1 MADGGGEED
10 EEMEFGGEMAEM
22 RAQEA
27 LSSVMAI
34 LASQD
39 GREEAEA
46 EVPAKLLAEFVMDSR
61 KKDKLL
67 CSQLHVVQF
76 LQDFLEHMD
85 AAPGFHISEEEIRK
99 EANEA
104 KQKWKDLKG
113 DYQKLVEKIEEAMPR
128 VLQQVEALQ
137 KKRELLEEA
146 LSEYQMQKHS
156 TEEKLRAVQ
165 EQKQRDQEQ
174 WQHLIVGV
182 KEAHNRRMH
191 CHNELLR
198 LQGEMQSLESTVRGG
213 KDEALR
219 QQALLQLLEQL
230 QGMRLL
236 SVTAKEMVME
246 LSAGPE
252 HLKLVL
258 TWTEDGQLV
267 AKSDGSYFNLAQV
280 FSDASND
287 FLETQHK
294 YYSQAQILSQI
305 QELQTKF
312 PLDWKQQEW
321 QLRYLKPS
329 CVCTLAVQPG
339 LLGSSSLEAVRL
351 ISVEGLPNPPDLLLY
366 KPSQPNP
373 TLQDWLEYLSTTDF

>member
-1 MADGGGEED
+1 MDASLTK
-10 EEMEFGGEMAEM
+10 
-22 RAQEA
+22 A

-113 DYQKLVEKIEEAMPR
+113 DYQELVEKIEEAMPR

-165 EQKQRDQEQ
+165 EQKQRDQ
-174 WQHLIVGV
+174 
-182 KEAHNRRMH
+182 
-191 CHNELLR
+191 
-198 LQGEMQSLESTVRGG
+198 VRGLWT
-213 KDEALR
+213 LR
-219 QQALLQLLEQL
+219 PVGEI
-230 QGMRLL
+230 R
-236 SVTAKEMVME
+236 
-246 LSAGPE
+246 
-252 HLKLVL
+252 
-258 TWTEDGQLV
+258 
-267 AKSDGSYFNLAQV
+267 
-280 FSDASND
+280 
-287 FLETQHK
+287 
-294 YYSQAQILSQI
+294 
-305 QELQTKF
+305 F

>member
-1 MADGGGEED
+1 
-10 EEMEFGGEMAEM
+10 
-22 RAQEA
+22 
-27 LSSVMAI
+27 MAI

-113 DYQKLVEKIEEAMPR
+113 DYQELVEKIEEAMPR

-165 EQKQRDQEQ
+165 EQKQRDQNCRAM
-174 WQHLIVGV
+174 GV
-182 KEAHNRRMH
+182 M
-191 CHNELLR
+191 NE
-198 LQGEMQSLESTVRGG
+198 
-213 KDEALR
+213 
-219 QQALLQLLEQL
+219 
-230 QGMRLL
+230 
-236 SVTAKEMVME
+236 
-246 LSAGPE
+246 
-252 HLKLVL
+252 
-258 TWTEDGQLV
+258 
-267 AKSDGSYFNLAQV
+267 
-280 FSDASND
+280 
-287 FLETQHK
+287 
-294 YYSQAQILSQI
+294 
-305 QELQTKF
+305 F

-366 KPSQPNP
+366 KGPGGVRPCDPNSADPKSLNMGPSLRGAYGKEQQELVIYGAKPSVVF
-373 TLQDWLEYLSTTDF
+373 LGQEDWQNGVTIEAPRVSSSG